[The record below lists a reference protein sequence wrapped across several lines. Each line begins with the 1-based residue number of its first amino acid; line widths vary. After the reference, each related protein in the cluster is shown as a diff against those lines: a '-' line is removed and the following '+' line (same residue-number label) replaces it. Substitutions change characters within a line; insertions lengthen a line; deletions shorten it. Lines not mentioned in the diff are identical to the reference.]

1 MDTGDSPNAGNP
13 KRGDRRGA
21 TSRRPA
27 AGNPKRRDRRGTR
40 AAASGRPGVDDGV
53 DPNRA
58 AGLRRRELMLEIRRE
73 CQYLSEEIIRGG
85 DGHYLLEMLR
95 ELGHRL
101 RSSETPLQASSSAAP
116 PSDHP
121 GAEGSVTGTHIRQS
135 ALYSSRPRRPRRKH
149 TPLPTQDHPSEVSTS
164 ELGGAVTDL
173 PTLDEALSLS
183 DPPPLTPQISDEE
196 TTDDDDASEEFIRE
210 MKEYS
215 DKHPPVSLEEAFDSI
230 RAVEHAALTALAA
243 KKGIEPPRDPF
254 LVDQEAPLLQAQQ
267 EDSASAPHSQDS
279 IAISHEASTE
289 VVQDGKQWMRDEVT
303 LCFRKH
309 VERTSY
315 LAVCTVCLYVC
326 MGVVFE
332 LDELC
337 HQCFNVE
344 NYMKVFH
351 HYNFKIRM
359 KMPTAVEWTEELCFG
374 EVKEIFGTKSY
385 FCCPLEP
392 NENGNISFV
401 INKNQGVEDLRHPVT
416 GGFETGLPDAPI
428 PNFWGG
434 RRDLQRR
441 DPLGS
446 RRSQRRTTTL
456 SQSPSLRSLRR
467 SLSSHRSSQ
476 LIGQETRT
484 ARVSCAPEGCKDL
497 WTQQERETSLRFPL
511 GILRWVA
518 LSLLS
523 SGFQFPG
530 TLLEERYWAGVQR
543 RIGEELR
550 RYLTRK
556 GKSGLFVPQ
565 QYTTYQAMRRATC
578 TDIEQYFT
586 YLPGLAGLVTSPYR
600 YWEDMVMKFYASLWV
615 ARDRSEIWFMLRG
628 EPQRLTREDLIAA
641 PRFRSTVVQECLH
654 DLRSA
659 PQTTGRDTASG

>member
-85 DGHYLLEMLR
+85 DGHYHLEMLR

-101 RSSETPLQASSSAAP
+101 RSSEMLLQASSSAAP

-121 GAEGSVTGTHIRQS
+121 GAEGSVTGTRIRQS

-149 TPLPTQDHPSEVSTS
+149 TPLQTQDHPSEVSTS
-164 ELGGAVTDL
+164 ELGVAVTDL

-196 TTDDDDASEEFIRE
+196 TTDDDDACSHLYRPGDVGRSISPIVLTKSMLQALGDRFFTTVPYEAMRRPDSDSDEDPEEFKRK

-215 DKHPPVSLEEAFDSI
+215 DRHPPVSLEEAFHSI
-230 RAVEHAALTALAA
+230 VAVEHAALTALAA

-254 LVDQEAPLLQAQQ
+254 RVDQQEAPSLEAQQ
-267 EDSASAPHSQDS
+267 QDSAAAPHSQDS
-279 IAISHEASTE
+279 MAISHEG
-289 VVQDGKQWMRDEVT
+289 VIQDGKQWMRDEVT

-309 VERTSY
+309 VEKTRY
-315 LAVCTVCLYVC
+315 LA
-326 MGVVFE
+326 GVVFE

-344 NYMKVFH
+344 NSRKVFH

-359 KMPTAVEWTEELCFG
+359 KMPAAVEWTKELYFG
-374 EVKEIFGTKSY
+374 EVKEIFGTKFY

-392 NENGNISFV
+392 NESGHCYACQ
-401 INKNQGVEDLRHPVT
+401 NQGVEDLRHPVT
-416 GGFETGLPDAPI
+416 GGFEMGMPDPLPS
-428 PNFWGG
+428 NFW
-434 RRDLQRR
+434 
-441 DPLGS
+441 
-446 RRSQRRTTTL
+446 
-456 SQSPSLRSLRR
+456 
-467 SLSSHRSSQ
+467 
-476 LIGQETRT
+476 
-484 ARVSCAPEGCKDL
+484 
-497 WTQQERETSLRFPL
+497 
-511 GILRWVA
+511 
-518 LSLLS
+518 
-523 SGFQFPG
+523 
-530 TLLEERYWAGVQR
+530 Y
-543 RIGEELR
+543 
-550 RYLTRK
+550 
-556 GKSGLFVPQ
+556 
-565 QYTTYQAMRRATC
+565 
-578 TDIEQYFT
+578 
-586 YLPGLAGLVTSPYR
+586 
-600 YWEDMVMKFYASLWV
+600 
-615 ARDRSEIWFMLRG
+615 
-628 EPQRLTREDLIAA
+628 
-641 PRFRSTVVQECLH
+641 
-654 DLRSA
+654 
-659 PQTTGRDTASG
+659 